1 MTDGVLLVNKQ
12 QGITSFD
19 VVAKLRSILHVRRVG
34 HCGTLDPLA
43 TGLLVVCVAKAT
55 KIAKFISGEEKEYI
69 ADFVVGKTTDTYD
82 RLGVTVEESDWR
94 GITEQDVANL
104 LHEFVGEINQS
115 VPRYS
120 AAKVDGKPMYALVRK
135 GIEPPERYRRV
146 TVKSISVIDFD
157 LPHVRIKVCCSRG
170 TYIRS
175 LVHDIGGRLECGAY
189 LFSLTRTRVGK
200 FSLDAALTIGQIQAR
215 EQLCKLDQLRIS
227 LCDAVNLP
235 EVRVSD
241 DMHRPVSN
249 GVALTP
255 ENVNSITGEFSAGDN
270 IAITD
275 SGGKLLAVAEALMD
289 SVEFDN
295 RDSQDKPVL
304 KYLRVI

>member
-43 TGLLVVCVAKAT
+43 TGLLVVCVGKAT

-69 ADFVVGKTTDTYD
+69 ADFVLGRTTETYD

-94 GITEQDVANL
+94 GITERDVADL
-104 LHEFVGEINQS
+104 LPEFAGEIDQS
-115 VPRYS
+115 IPRYS

-135 GIEPPERYRRV
+135 GVEPPERYKRV
-146 TVKSISVIDFD
+146 TVRSISVIDFD
-157 LPHVRIKVCCSRG
+157 LPHVRIEVCCSRG

-175 LVHDIGGRLECGAY
+175 LVHDIGSRLECGAH
-189 LFSLTRTRVGK
+189 LFSLMRTRVGK
-200 FSLDAALTIGQIQAR
+200 FALDAALTIGQIQAR
-215 EQLCKLDQLRIS
+215 EQLRKLDQLIIS

-235 EVRVSD
+235 GIMVGD
-241 DMHRPVSN
+241 DLHRPVSN

-255 ENVNSITGEFSAGDN
+255 ENVNSITGEFFAGDN
-270 IAITD
+270 IAITNSD
-275 SGGKLLAVAEALMD
+275 GELLAVAEALMD
-289 SVEFDN
+289 SVEFDD
-295 RDSQDKPVL
+295 RECQDKPVL